1 MSELKENSSYQ
12 EYNINNI
19 EQGMESITISEFAH
33 YKNQT
38 LSDEINYNEEGIIV
52 KPPKY
57 AKPKYREVQKT
68 YKVLKPIIKDTVTLP
83 VKRKEKIKIIE
94 PVYNKTIIINGENGY
109 NNIIEFDQQN
119 YPLPTQST
127 IQNLC
132 KESVIGSE
140 NYYRSYQVPKDYDP
154 ESNPVQTQ
162 STTQKESAIGSENY
176 YSTYQESKNYVPES
190 MLESRPLTN
199 DENYENNLEA
209 NIVIPKETYQS
220 VYEDNLKE
228 NQEQNNYQEQYYKQ
242 EEEYKSSKNYLSKNQ
257 ENKFQS
263 ANANEY
269 HLSKPQMSNVIN
281 INNENKNI
289 KSDNLKIEYQH
300 FNISK
305 RPNNEYQKS
314 KIEHQQNIIINN
326 NKNNNFQSSTKE
338 NNKKSKQI
346 TESHISHVQIKKL
359 PNDNEQDKN
368 KYQSKIYHPNLFENK
383 NNKNFD
389 IQNNIE
395 EEDDIPKPTVYEGES
410 LEKSEIKEENKNM
423 DENNN
428 YENNND
434 DINNIVYNG
443 FFPNSEGYF

>member
-162 STTQKESAIGSENY
+162 STTQK
-176 YSTYQESKNYVPES
+176 
-190 MLESRPLTN
+190 
-199 DENYENNLEA
+199 
-209 NIVIPKETYQS
+209 
-220 VYEDNLKE
+220 
-228 NQEQNNYQEQYYKQ
+228 
-242 EEEYKSSKNYLSKNQ
+242 
-257 ENKFQS
+257 
-263 ANANEY
+263 
-269 HLSKPQMSNVIN
+269 
-281 INNENKNI
+281 
-289 KSDNLKIEYQH
+289 
-300 FNISK
+300 
-305 RPNNEYQKS
+305 
-314 KIEHQQNIIINN
+314 
-326 NKNNNFQSSTKE
+326 
-338 NNKKSKQI
+338 
-346 TESHISHVQIKKL
+346 
-359 PNDNEQDKN
+359 
-368 KYQSKIYHPNLFENK
+368 
-383 NNKNFD
+383 
-389 IQNNIE
+389 
-395 EEDDIPKPTVYEGES
+395 
-410 LEKSEIKEENKNM
+410 
-423 DENNN
+423 
-428 YENNND
+428 
-434 DINNIVYNG
+434 
-443 FFPNSEGYF
+443 